1 VARHRQ
7 PAGTRLGTLLLRPL
21 RSLRLGPLPRRLV
34 LTTVGT
40 AIVVVLAGAVAGT
53 ALTATPEA
61 HQAPAS
67 AVASTPP
74 ASPAPS
80 PTTPGVPTMLAQSGS
95 PDDTEPAPTQPPPTT
110 KRPAPSPSSSPSSTA
125 LLPCDNYQDDA
136 CMASYWQLPS
146 SY

>member
-21 RSLRLGPLPRRLV
+21 RSLRRGTLPRRLV

-40 AIVVVLAGAVAGT
+40 AVVVVLAGAVAGT

-67 AVASTPP
+67 APASTPP

-80 PTTPGVPTMLAQSGS
+80 PSTPGVPTMLAQSGS
-95 PDDTEPAPTQPPPTT
+95 PDDTEPAPTQPAPTT
-110 KRPAPSPSSSPSSTA
+110 KRPTSPSPSPSSTA
-125 LLPCDNYQDDA
+125 LLPCDNYQDSA
-136 CMASYWQLPS
+136 CMQSYWQLPS